1 MQMKMQI
8 DSKIFSHEKI
18 GRMASCNPGE
28 TYVIF
33 SMETANACSTE
44 ITGGFRQ
51 RFLTEKHF
59 YKMAEMASGWHI
71 ASFLQAI
78 TGCCSNFVG
87 KIGRAKVT
95 MMVVSLLTLTEIVF
109 ETKTL
114 VDGIKRKNVLPDN
127 DSLTDLDDQQCSFG
141 GYDDSLRG
149 YVILY
154 ALSNVAEILYFTVW
168 FYVFY
173 HKHSTPIFM
182 HLLQNLIAIALEM
195 PLMCMSWCMLQG
207 LPGKVNYDDV
217 FWDMIL
223 LDTFLVNAWLS
234 MCFKLWDIL
243 STIQDQDEG
252 RSVVVSFFLRPSRI
266 MIMSC
271 FHTIFLFTPIVY
283 TTGNFQVIVNDND
296 TQRIMEIIRVPGK
309 DLSVIS
315 CLFSIPL
322 QFYTILYGGS
332 LCYVISLTIKWAV
345 YHIRRCWTQS
355 T

>member
-1 MQMKMQI
+1 MI
-8 DSKIFSHEKI
+8 IT
-18 GRMASCNPGE
+18 CNENLESLNINGITDWFPGTLYSVNIHFRLFTQE
-28 TYVIF
+28 T
-33 SMETANACSTE
+33 E
-44 ITGGFRQ
+44 R
-51 RFLTEKHF
+51 HF

-78 TGCCSNFVG
+78 TACCSNFVA

-114 VDGIKRKNVLPDN
+114 VDAIKRKNMLADN

-173 HKHSTPIFM
+173 HKHYTPIYM
-182 HLLQNLIAIALEM
+182 HLLQILIVISLEM
-195 PLMCMSWCMLQG
+195 PLMCTAWCMLQG

-223 LDTFLVNAWLS
+223 LATFLCNAWLS

-243 STIQDQDEG
+243 SDLSTIQDRG
-252 RSVVVSFFLRPSRI
+252 FSPVVLWFFKLMGI
-266 MIMSC
+266 IIMSS
-271 FHTIFLFTPIVY
+271 FHTIFVFTPIVY
-283 TTGNFQVIVNDND
+283 ITGNFRGIAKDND
-296 TQRIMEIIRVPGK
+296 TQNLMEILRFPGK
-309 DLSVIS
+309 GLPLLTF
-315 CLFSIPL
+315 LFTIPL
-322 QFYTILYGGS
+322 QFYISFFSRGLYYFIY
-332 LCYVISLTIKWAV
+332 LAICE
-345 YHIRRCWTQS
+345 
-355 T
+355 

>member
-1 MQMKMQI
+1 
-8 DSKIFSHEKI
+8 
-18 GRMASCNPGE
+18 MA
-28 TYVIF
+28 
-33 SMETANACSTE
+33 ETASE
-44 ITGGFRQ
+44 
-51 RFLTEKHF
+51 
-59 YKMAEMASGWHI
+59 WHI
-71 ASFLQAI
+71 LSFLHAI

-95 MMVVSLLTLTEIVF
+95 MMMVSLLTLAEIVF

-154 ALSNVAEILYFTVW
+154 ALSNVAEILYFTAW

-182 HLLQNLIAIALEM
+182 HLLQIFIAIALEM
-195 PLMCMSWCMLQG
+195 PLMCMSWCMIQG

-223 LDTFLVNAWLS
+223 LETFLVNAWLG

-243 STIQDQDEG
+243 STIRDQAEEDRG
-252 RSVVVSFFLRPSRI
+252 LLVVVSCFARPSRI
-266 MIMSC
+266 IIMSC
-271 FHTIFLFTPIVY
+271 FHTIFVFTPIVY
-283 TTGNFQVIVNDND
+283 TTRNFRVIVNGND
-296 TQRIMEIIRVPGK
+296 TQLIMEIIRGPGK
-309 DLSVIS
+309 DLWVIS
-315 CLFSIPL
+315 FFFSIPL
-322 QFYTILYGGS
+322 LFYTIFYGGS
-332 LCYVISLTIKWAV
+332 LCYVIFLTIKWA
-345 YHIRRCWTQS
+345 YYLIRRCWTRS